1 MERETKVSRP
11 AVVVDQVSKRFRLH
25 QNRPQ
30 TLKESLTTMERVR
43 TEEFWAL
50 RDVSLKVDRGSTFGL
65 IGGNGSGKSSLL
77 RLIAGIY
84 RPTEGTVAAHGRTS
98 PLLELGTGFHP
109 ALTGRENIH
118 LNAAMLGLS
127 KRQTAE
133 RVGQIIE
140 FSGLK
145 EFVDSPVKFYS
156 SGMYV
161 RLGFA
166 VAVHVDPEI
175 LLIDEVVAV
184 GDEEFQLRCFSHLE
198 SLRSQGVTTLLVSHD
213 LGMMRDTCDR
223 LLWLDKGQQAAIGD
237 PSEVVKA
244 YLDSVDAET
253 VVESSHDPPTKVSQQ
268 LLISVLDVE
277 FLDATG
283 KRRAMFKTG
292 DPLLARVAYQASE
305 AVEAPVF
312 ALEFCNDGGLL
323 IAAPRAH
330 VHGISSGIGHAEFFL
345 ERIPFRT
352 GTYHVNAAVYNTLTT
367 ELYHQRVGEFRLR
380 VAGEPDP
387 GAQGLLD
394 VGGRW
399 MLGGG

>member
-1 MERETKVSRP
+1 MERQLRVSDP
-11 AVVVDQVSKRFRLH
+11 IVVVDRVSKRFRLH

-30 TLKESLTTMERVR
+30 SLKESVTTMERVR

-50 RDVSLKVDRGSTFGL
+50 RDVSLNVDRGSTFGL

-77 RLIAGIY
+77 RLMAGIY
-84 RPTEGTVAAHGRTS
+84 RPTEGSVDVHGRTS

-109 ALTGRENIH
+109 ALTGRENIL

-127 KRQTAE
+127 KKQMVSRI
-133 RVGQIIE
+133 GQIIE

-145 EFVDSPVKFYS
+145 EFIDTPVKFYS

-198 SLRSQGVTTLLVSHD
+198 TLRSQGVTTVLVSHD

-223 LLWLDKGQQAAIGD
+223 LVWLDQGRQAATGD
-237 PSEVVKA
+237 PSTVVKA
-244 YLDSVDAET
+244 YLDSVDSEASPAAT
-253 VVESSHDPPTKVSQQ
+253 RQSSVGKLQPS
-268 LLISVLDVE
+268 LISVQEVE
-277 FLDATG
+277 FCDKTG
-283 KRRAMFKTG
+283 KRRAVCETG
-292 DPLLARVAYQASE
+292 DSLLIRISYRASE
-305 AVEAPVF
+305 AIEAPVF
-312 ALEFCNDGGLL
+312 ALEFYKDGNLL

-330 VHGISSGIGHAEFFL
+330 IHGITAGEGSVTFAL
-345 ERIPFRT
+345 ERTPFRT

-367 ELYHQRVGEFRLR
+367 ELYHQRVGEFWLR

-387 GAQGLLD
+387 GAHGLLD
-394 VGGRW
+394 VGGSWR
-399 MLGGG
+399 LGS